1 MSARSSVNPHEATRP
16 AGDGGGGV
24 ATGDHDGD
32 EDYGAGRSGSTG
44 ERAARSAVLNPHE
57 ATVTSGSVD
66 DGVATGDHD
75 GDEEYGAGRNDG
87 VVRSGSAG
95 EGSARSTV
103 LKPHEVIVTG
113 GSGGGGVLTGDH
125 DGDEKYGAGRS
136 GSTGGRTTSRTVINP
151 QEVTLT
157 GVGGGENNVEIGT
170 TVEIDGGTGGSNVV
184 TGGSTAQEET
194 SGSVPSLDHR
204 MVAEQEGM
212 AGGGG
217 YQPAD
222 TAGLL
227 SVGGDRAPH
236 VLTPGE
242 ARAMGKPELAGYT
255 IETDADGQR
264 FAVPPDSKRAKS
276 AIAEWNADVDALTA
290 NPTADDLNVLADK
303 WAKHPGADLIGL
315 SVPVY
320 GETDDGYGV
329 IRYEHQTPA
338 DWAVSQAEKL
348 RAASDGEDATTHD
361 AYSGDTKAPDTLP
374 AGYGADPELTG
385 FTRYTDADGH
395 SVMVSPDLNAGIKE
409 IADAAGITPEQVFQ
423 SWRQGDI
430 QLEGE
435 GEGPLTP
442 LAPVTVAALPAEM
455 SEDYTQRD
463 WQEAYMRSEEGR
475 DAVTRSVTDAIYD
488 KSGWK
493 GLAFQG
499 SPYGL
504 EGVESWV
511 STPPVRRREEETDE
525 QYLARIE
532 ENNNPQQQGPW
543 WGKLWAANSNPGTVV
558 YRMDYDDP
566 RNAGLVEEWKDQKAQ
581 WLKPGHGESAPDWAD
596 RVINQGDLTAD
607 AVAMTGR
614 LFYPEGT
621 GVNHQGNPAQN
632 FGWGGH
638 LADSKGDRPAAGREM
653 SWDELAQ
660 RESRQRSIGELAITA
675 AELGTAIIPTVA
687 AMRAPTVAMTLA
699 RTTQHVTGPAAR
711 FMARTMGRFPG
722 LSKVGGETGQQVATQ
737 VIGKAVPQA
746 GAEAA
751 IEIGITQAVPLAPGE
766 NLQPGPI
773 LAAEYRTEVAGQGA
787 GAASAFLP
795 RTGRFGRIIAPIAD
809 VLGGT
814 KRVALTNVPGTGW
827 GEIPPAVRRAYQDA
841 AFSPD
846 EAAGLARLQDAAEL
860 DVTDVQARYI
870 LRDSGVDDVVRQDH
884 IIADWRAQAQTAPP
898 GIFTTSG
905 APTVQSGFHVGA
917 DGTVSPVETA
927 AYTPPGQPVP
937 SAVLQYDPALTPA
950 EAVAAAE
957 QANLDLGATPFASVR
972 PDAPGIDLT
981 TTPLKPVEGTLAGAI
996 AAPIGIETA
1005 GATTMDVARV
1015 ELPGSESPSE
1025 TLQLEEIPT
1034 PEGTRPTLE
1043 STFPDVTKVELPGD
1057 ENPSET
1063 PPPEGTRDPEGTD
1076 PTEEP
1081 TSKTPDPE
1089 ETGTTEEITPQT
1101 PAQEETS
1108 PTEEPSPVTPV
1119 VVPSQITPTPTQSSV
1134 QTAVAPVSSPTPGI
1148 GMPWGAPSI
1157 PGFPYLG
1164 GGRRPFRG
1172 GRAVGVNARVIEW
1185 TQPTQ
1190 VIYDLDTDEITEE
1203 ALGPPREIMV
1213 KERDLDAPLPALRH
1227 ADVMEVLPSDTGVN
1241 IEPRIGP
1248 KRSRA
1253 TVLES
1258 GDFPGGVVA
1267 VGQNPRVISWKQL
1280 TRISHDLDT
1289 DAVLEIAL
1297 TPPQELRIL
1306 RSDAD
1311 APHNR
1316 RRRVDAAEVHAT
1328 GGHVAV
1334 RSRADTKRSKAS
1346 RPGWRGRGG
1355 LGGRKR
1361 APRSRMV
1368 TTGYG
1373 PMPGYGPTAKR

>member
-1 MSARSSVNPHEATRP
+1 MPIRNSVKPHQATRT
-16 AGDGGGGV
+16 GGNGGGV
-24 ATGDHDGD
+24 AAGDHDGD
-32 EDYGAGRSGSTG
+32 EEYGAGRNDGSVRSGSTR
-44 ERAARSAVLNPHE
+44 ERAASSTVLNPQE
-57 ATVTSGSVD
+57 VSLTGVGRGD

-87 VVRSGSAG
+87 IVRSGSAG

-103 LKPHEVIVTG
+103 LNPQEVTVTG

-125 DGDEKYGAGRS
+125 DGDEKYGVGRS
-136 GSTGGRTTSRTVINP
+136 GSTGGRTTSSTVLNP

-157 GVGGGENNVEIGT
+157 GVGGGDDNVEIGT
-170 TVEIDGGTGGSNVV
+170 IVEIDGGSGGSNVV
-184 TGGSTAQEET
+184 TGGSTVREET
-194 SGSVPSLDHR
+194 SGSVPSLDQPLI
-204 MVAEQEGM
+204 AEQEGM

-222 TAGLL
+222 TTGLL
-227 SVGGDRAPH
+227 TVGGDLAPH

-264 FAVPPDSKRAKS
+264 FAVPPDEKRAES
-276 AIAEWNADVDALTA
+276 AVAEWNADVDALTA
-290 NPTADDLNVLADK
+290 NPTADDLNVLAEK

-315 SVPVY
+315 SLPVY
-320 GETDDGYGV
+320 GETIDGYGV
-329 IRYEHQTPA
+329 VRYEQQTPA
-338 DWAVSQAEKL
+338 EWAVSQAEKL

-361 AYSGDTKAPDTLP
+361 AYSGDAKAPDTLP
-374 AGYGADPELTG
+374 AGHGADPELTG

-442 LAPVTVAALPAEM
+442 LAPVTVTALPAEM

-475 DAVTRSVTDAIYD
+475 DAVARSVTDAIYD
-488 KSGWK
+488 KNGWK

-504 EGVESWV
+504 EGLESWV

-525 QYLARIE
+525 QYLARIK

-566 RNAGLVEEWKDQKAQ
+566 RNAGLVEEWKGQKAG
-581 WLKPGHGESAPDWAD
+581 WLKPGHGESAQDWAN

-607 AVAMTGR
+607 AAAMTGR
-614 LFYPEGT
+614 LFYPDGT
-621 GVNHQGNPAQN
+621 GVTYHVNPAQN

-638 LADSKGDRPAAGREM
+638 LADPRGDRPAAGREM
-653 SWDELAQ
+653 TWDELAQ
-660 RESRQRSIGELAITA
+660 RESQERSIGEGAMTA
-675 AELGTAIIPTVA
+675 AELATAIIPTVGV
-687 AMRAPTVAMTLA
+687 MRAPAVAMTLA

-711 FMARTMGRFPG
+711 FIARTVGRFPG

-737 VIGKAVPQA
+737 VIGKAPPQA
-746 GAEAA
+746 LAEAF
-751 IEIGITQAVPLAPGE
+751 IEIGITRGVPLATGDS
-766 NLQPGPI
+766 LQPGPI
-773 LAAEYRTEVAGQGA
+773 LAAEYGTEVAGQGA

-795 RTGRFGRIIAPIAD
+795 RTGRFGKIIAPIAD

-814 KRVALTNVPGTGW
+814 KRVALTDVPGTGW
-827 GEIPPAVRRAYQDA
+827 GEIPPAVRRAYQEA
-841 AFSPD
+841 GFSPD
-846 EAAGLARLQDAAEL
+846 EAAGLARLQEAAEL
-860 DVTDVQARYI
+860 DVTGAQARYI
-870 LRDSGVDDVVRQDH
+870 LRDSGIDDVGRQDS
-884 IIADWRAQAQTAPP
+884 IIADWRAQAQTGPS
-898 GIFTTSG
+898 GIFTISG
-905 APTVQSGFHVGA
+905 TPTVQSGFHVGA

-937 SAVLQYDPALTPA
+937 SAVLQYDPALTPE

-957 QANLDLGATPFASVR
+957 QAGVDPGATPFASVR
-972 PDAPGIDLT
+972 ADAPVMDPT
-981 TTPLKPVEGTLAGAI
+981 ATTPNPIEGTLAAAI

-1005 GATTMDVARV
+1005 GATTTNVVKAELPVSETPAETLQQEEIPAPEVTRPTSESTPADVAEA
-1015 ELPGSESPSE
+1015 ELPGSE
-1025 TLQLEEIPT
+1025 T
-1034 PEGTRPTLE
+1034 
-1043 STFPDVTKVELPGD
+1043 
-1057 ENPSET
+1057 PSET
-1063 PPPEGTRDPEGTD
+1063 PPQEGTG

-1081 TSKTPDPE
+1081 TSKTPGTE
-1089 ETGTTEEITPQT
+1089 ETAPTEEITPQT
-1101 PAQEETS
+1101 PAPEETS
-1108 PTEEPSPVTPV
+1108 PTPEPTPVTPV
-1119 VVPSQITPTPTQSSV
+1119 AVPSQMTLTPTQSSV

-1148 GMPWGAPSI
+1148 GMPWGMPSI

-1190 VIYDLDTDEITEE
+1190 VTYDLDTGEINEE
-1203 ALGPPREIMV
+1203 ALGPPREIV
-1213 KERDLDAPLPALRH
+1213 VVERDLDAPLPALRH
-1227 ADVMEVLPSDTGVN
+1227 ADVMEVLPSDTGVDIN
-1241 IEPRIGP
+1241 PRIGS

-1258 GDFPGGVVA
+1258 GAFPGGVVA
-1267 VGQNPRVISWKQL
+1267 AGQNPRVMSWKYL
-1280 TRISHDLDT
+1280 TRISYDLDT
-1289 DAVLEIAL
+1289 DAVLETAL

-1328 GGHVAV
+1328 GGHVSV
-1334 RSRADTKRSKAS
+1334 RSRADTKRSRAS
-1346 RPGWRGRGG
+1346 RPGGRGRGVP
-1355 LGGRKR
+1355 GGGKR

-1368 TTGYG
+1368 KVKAG
-1373 PMPGYGPTAKR
+1373 PMVAVAR